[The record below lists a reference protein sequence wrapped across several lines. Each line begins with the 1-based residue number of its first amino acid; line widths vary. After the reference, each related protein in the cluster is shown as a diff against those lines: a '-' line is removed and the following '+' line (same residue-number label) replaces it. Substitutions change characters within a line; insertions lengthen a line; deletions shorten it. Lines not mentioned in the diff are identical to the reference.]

1 MKVIVIKQGVHG
13 DKGIKGSI
21 ERVIEPICGAVTL
34 IPGKKNIIVDTGN
47 LGYESEIVKE
57 LKKNHIKPEQ
67 IDYVINTHRHFDHC
81 SNNYLFKNAIRVTE
95 RSIWYPNRKVEVY
108 KSINNLKIPGVQLIA
123 TPGHQPEHI
132 AVVVKAE
139 KTYVI
144 AGDAIEPQRIRNNFY
159 KNNPNRV
166 QIIAS
171 TKKIFR
177 IADVI
182 IPGHGPMLD
191 RNDIKELQK
200 IVASWRR

>member
-1 MKVIVIKQGVHG
+1 MKIIVIKQGVHG
-13 DKGIKGSI
+13 DKGKKGKI

-34 IPGKKNIIVDTGN
+34 IKGKKNIIVDTGN
-47 LGYESEIVKE
+47 LGYESDIIKE
-57 LKKNHIKPEQ
+57 LKKNHTKPEQ

-81 SNNYLFKNAIRVTE
+81 SNNYLFKNAERVTE
-95 RSIWYPNRKVEVY
+95 RSIWYPDKKVEVY
-108 KSINNLKIPGVQLIA
+108 KSIDDIKIPRVRLIA

-132 AVVVKAE
+132 SVFVKAE
-139 KTYVI
+139 KTYII

-159 KNNPNRV
+159 KYNPNRA

-171 TKKIFR
+171 IKKIFR

-191 RNDIKELQK
+191 RNEIKKLQK